1 MKIKEVVLNENFR
14 EPDLAAW
21 AAQGVPGTGVEPKQ
35 AAKPSQLP
43 RGQEKALGQFQ
54 TADDFVRSVANAA
67 TFGLADKFAAKM
79 SGKDYKKEL
88 EKQTQQT
95 QAAGERSPT
104 ATTAGDIVG
113 TVGSVPFLGGAALGA
128 KALAKATP
136 RLAQKAMP
144 KIAATTAGGMAADA
158 AADELTK
165 EK

>member
-1 MKIKEVVLNENFR
+1 MKITEIIEQNTSKSDYL
-14 EPDLAAW
+14 
-21 AAQGVPGTGVEPKQ
+21 
-35 AAKPSQLP
+35 
-43 RGQEKALGQFQ
+43 Q
-54 TADDFVRSVANAA
+54 TADDFVRSMANAA

-128 KALAKATP
+128 KTLARTAP
-136 RLAQKAMP
+136 RLAQKTMP
-144 KIAATTAGGMAADA
+144 KIAATTAGGMAADTA
-158 AADELTK
+158 AGELTK